1 MKKCVRNL
9 VFVFDLD
16 KTLGYFTQVA
26 IFIEGVEHYI
36 GRKLKKNEIYKI
48 FDLFP
53 EMFRPDTMNILKYL
67 KQLKHK
73 LSPHFSFIKV
83 LLLKH

>member
-26 IFIEGVEHYI
+26 IFIEGVEHYL
-36 GRKLKKNEIYKI
+36 GRKLKKNDVNRI
-48 FDLFP
+48 FYLFP
-53 EMFRPDTMNILKYL
+53 ERKKTF
-67 KQLKHK
+67 
-73 LSPHFSFIKV
+73 FSFFQAGKNAFFGG
-83 LLLKH
+83 